1 MPSFGRMPA
10 GFDASVVIPTRD
22 RPADL
27 ARVVAALARQ
37 ETNRRFEV
45 VVVDDASSPPLDE
58 AILDGLAA
66 GRVVR
71 ACGGG
76 PAAARNLGVRE
87 VRSELVLFT
96 DDDTEPQ
103 PRWVE
108 AACEFLEAHPD
119 HVAVEGPI
127 SSPPYDPLYEHSLVS
142 RAPGAYWTCNMA
154 YRRPV
159 LERLGGFLEDFPDPH
174 CEDLDLAYRAARLG
188 PIGFAPDMR
197 MVHFPR
203 SLSLAGWARRARFT
217 RSEAVLFSRHRERYG
232 KAARIP
238 PALFP
243 IVSAVHNWRGLM
255 SKEGRRLLS
264 SPRRLARFLAVMGV
278 YLFTVGVTTL
288 RSARAGHQ

>member
-1 MPSFGRMPA
+1 MPA
-10 GFDASVVIPTRD
+10 AYDASVVIPTRD

-27 ARVVAALARQ
+27 ARVVAALVRQ
-37 ETNRRFEV
+37 DTERPFEV
-45 VVVDDASSPPLDE
+45 VVVDDASNPPLDE
-58 AILDGLAA
+58 GILDALPAA
-66 GRVVR
+66 RVIRAGGR
-71 ACGGG
+71 G

-87 VRSELVLFT
+87 ALGEVILFT

-103 PRWVE
+103 PRWVD
-108 AACEFLEAHPD
+108 AACEFLEAHPAD
-119 HVAVEGPI
+119 VAVEGPV

-159 LERLGGFLEDFPDPH
+159 LDQLGGFLEDFPDPH
-174 CEDLDLAYRAARLG
+174 CEDLDLAYRAAGLG
-188 PIGFAPDMR
+188 PIGFEPRMQ

-203 SLSLAGWARRARFT
+203 PLSLAGWARRARFT

-232 KAARIP
+232 RVARIP

-243 IVSAVHNWRGLM
+243 IVSAIHNWRGLIAH
-255 SKEGRRLLS
+255 EGRRLLS

-288 RSARAGHQ
+288 RSATARHP